1 MLVQAITI
9 RNNNNN
15 YPRRNNNIN
24 FRGELGVKVLNEIKT
39 KKPDPNGIAKLL
51 EGLGLAALGAEALS
65 ALKDI
70 ISEFSDKILILDK
83 REKELDEK
91 ENALINAENLIK
103 QSEIERIY
111 SSARVLYGADS
122 SGEKVYESIGEQC
135 LQISSAFAE
144 AKNVKVS
151 NLNSDTLHSLAKAM
165 QDSEG
170 LMTSEAVK
178 FLSRIIPMH
187 DLDVNDLIP
196 AINSVKDSSGNIDM
210 DKCAHYIALYS
221 LNNSTLKSVTKSIT
235 EYYGG
240 TTVED
245 TSEEISQIPKTEG
258 TNAQKNNTVIP
269 ENVVV
274 RKVSEAYKYT
284 IDDAMHW
291 FTMLNVPCLI
301 KSNDSLRILGSY
313 ISDPKNDWDGNLYER
328 IQKLGINETEL
339 LKWVSEVKG
348 NLELIN
354 SKVTA
359 LPKLERVEGSLNL
372 NNSEIKKLPE
382 LELVN
387 GHLVLSYT
395 KNIVSLPKLRY
406 IGGNLY
412 IRYTELPK
420 EEIER
425 LKSVVMHNDIW

>member
-1 MLVQAITI
+1 M
-9 RNNNNN
+9 
-15 YPRRNNNIN
+15 
-24 FRGELGVKVLNEIKT
+24 
-39 KKPDPNGIAKLL
+39 
-51 EGLGLAALGAEALS
+51 
-65 ALKDI
+65 
-70 ISEFSDKILILDK
+70 DK

-187 DLDVNDLIP
+187 DLDVNNLIP

-291 FTMLNVPCLI
+291 FTMLNVPCL
-301 KSNDSLRILGSY
+301 KSNDSLHILGSY
-313 ISDPKNDWDGNLYER
+313 LSDPKNDWDGNLYER

-359 LPKLERVEGSLNL
+359 LPNLERVEGSLNL
-372 NNSEIKKLPE
+372 SNSEIKKLPK

-387 GHLVLSYT
+387 GDLVLSDA

-406 IGGNLY
+406 IGRDLY
-412 IRYTELPK
+412 IRCTELPK

-425 LKSVVMHNDIW
+425 LKSVVKHRIYGN